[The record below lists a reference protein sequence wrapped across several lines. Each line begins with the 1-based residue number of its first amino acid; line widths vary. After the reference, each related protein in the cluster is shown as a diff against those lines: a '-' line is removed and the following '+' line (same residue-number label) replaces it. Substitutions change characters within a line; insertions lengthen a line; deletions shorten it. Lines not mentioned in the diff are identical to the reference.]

1 MKITL
6 VGLCL
11 ASLQVMTSYGI
22 QVQQLENAIEQIDDQ
37 GLTQI
42 ENESDSEFLQH
53 LLSMCAG
60 GCNAGNMMGTYGGGN
75 MSNNGGTSVRQ
86 IENNSGAP

>member
-11 ASLQVMTSYGI
+11 ASLQVMTSHGI
-22 QVQQLENAIEQIDDQ
+22 KVQQLENAIDQIDDQ

-53 LLSMCAG
+53 LLSMCCG
-60 GCNAGNMMGTYGGGN
+60 GCNAGNMMGTCGGGN
-75 MSNNGGTSVRQ
+75 MSNNGGSSVRQ
-86 IENNSGAP
+86 VENNSGAP